1 MNLIIKLLQ
10 KKKIIN
16 KPYHKYENKKI
27 SSSIL
32 RKELR
37 NTPFCLKLSWRFE

>member
-10 KKKIIN
+10 KKKKN